1 MIRSIRDGIKG
12 GIGITVFFYIMASAY
27 TAANYFT
34 G

>member
-1 MIRSIRDGIKG
+1 MILSGIKG
-12 GIGITVFFYIMASAY
+12 GIGITAFFYFMASAY